1 MLSKTMQDAISE
13 QIKNELYSAY
23 MYLSMAAY
31 FESVSLPGFAH
42 WMRMQFQEETMHG
55 LKFFDYVHERGGRVD
70 LRAIDQPPVEFE
82 SPLDVFKKTLE
93 HERLVT
99 SLINDL
105 YALAVKENDYATQ
118 VMLHWFIEEQVEEE
132 DAASS
137 ILDTLEMIGDKPQAL
152 VMMDRELGSRATPA
166 ENDGE

>member
-1 MLSKTMQDAISE
+1 
-13 QIKNELYSAY
+13 
-23 MYLSMAAY
+23 
-31 FESVSLPGFAH
+31 
-42 WMRMQFQEETMHG
+42 MQFQEETMHG
-55 LKFFDYVHERGGRVD
+55 LKFFDYVHERGGHVD

-105 YALAVKENDYATQ
+105 FALAVKENDYPTQ

-132 DAASS
+132 DAAGS

-152 VMMDRELGSRATPA
+152 VMMDRELGSRAVPS
-166 ENDGE
+166 EGEE